1 MSSNGV
7 PTGSKELWRH
17 SSPQDTQIYDF
28 MMKLNAEHG
37 LSLKSYDDLWR
48 WSISKP
54 ALFWE
59 RIWHYTA
66 IKSHKP
72 YDRVLKSDEDLF
84 PRPNFFEGSRLNF
97 AENLLYPASALDENE
112 VAIIAATESE
122 REYVSWKEL
131 RERVRQCASSLKAA
145 GLQSGDRVAGFLG
158 NHANTVVAM
167 LATSSIG
174 AFWTGVSPD
183 TGVHAVLERLKQIE
197 PKILFADNA
206 SLYNGKVHGA
216 EAKIRQIVPGLPNL
230 ELLVVF
236 ETIKSHQINLEELS
250 PVQGKVSTYESFLS
264 AASDPSAPLEF
275 ASLEPGHPVYILYS
289 SGTTGAPKPIVHG
302 SLGTLLQHK
311 KEHMLHCDIRP
322 GDRLFYFTTVT
333 WMMWH
338 WLVSGLASGATIVLY
353 DGSPFRPLDSEGGN
367 GEMAMPRL
375 IDELKIT
382 HFGTSAKYLSI
393 LEQASLNPRKH
404 PHRPVTLQTLRAI
417 FSTGSPLAPSTFEY
431 VYSSI
436 HPDIMLGSITG
447 GTDILSLFCSCCPIL
462 PVYKGEIQ
470 CRSLAMAVS
479 VYDYAGND
487 ISASGEPGDLVCT
500 KPFPAQPV
508 MFWPPGA
515 VGAEKYRKSY
525 FDVFGPSV
533 WHHGDFV
540 RLDPQ
545 TGGVVMLGRSD
556 GVLKPAGVR
565 FGSAEIYNIL
575 LKHFAEEVE
584 DSLCIGRRRDGID
597 TDETVV
603 LFVKLA
609 SQEKTIPQELAARI
623 QATIRKELSPRH
635 MRRSVLRAVESAKP
649 LARAPRSV
657 SRSFATVNEAG
668 SKDPVELDQITTLP
682 NGIRVA
688 TESLPG
694 PFSGVGVYVDA
705 GSRYEDESLRGVS
718 HIMDRLAFK
727 STKKRS
733 SDEMLEV
740 LEGLG
745 GNIQCASSRESL
757 MYQSASFNSAVP
769 TTLGLLAETI
779 RDPLITEEEV
789 LQQLGTAE
797 YEIGE
802 IWAKPE
808 LILPELVHMAA
819 YKDNTLGN
827 PLLCPEERL
836 GEINKAVV
844 DKYREVFFNPDR
856 MVVAFAGVPHDVA
869 VKLTEQYFGD
879 MQGQKSNNGPVLSGT
894 GIETT
899 LSNSQSAVEEGQV
912 PTIPQFTPSSTTSTT
927 PASPKSES
935 SLLSKLPFLKNLSGS
950 QKGSVSPLDPS
961 LVEPSTFNLTR
972 PSHYTGGFL
981 SLPPI
986 PPPANPMLPRLSHI
1000 HLAFEALPI
1009 SNPDI
1014 YALATL
1020 QTLLGGG
1027 GSFSAGGPGKGMYSR
1042 LYTNVLNQH
1051 GWVESCIAFNHSY
1064 TDSGIFGISASCSPT
1079 RTPEMLEVMCR
1090 ELQALTLDNGYSALQ
1105 AQEVNRA
1112 KNQLRSSLLMNLESR
1127 MVELEDLGRQ
1137 VQVHGRKVG
1146 VKEMCDHIDALTVED
1161 LRRVARQVFGGNVQ
1175 NKGQGTGKPTVV
1187 LQEGELEGY
1196 KLRSFP
1202 WEEIQE
1208 RIARWKL
1215 GRR

>member
-1 MSSNGV
+1 M
-7 PTGSKELWRH
+7 
-17 SSPQDTQIYDF
+17 
-28 MMKLNAEHG
+28 
-37 LSLKSYDDLWR
+37 
-48 WSISKP
+48 
-54 ALFWE
+54 
-59 RIWHYTA
+59 
-66 IKSHKP
+66 
-72 YDRVLKSDEDLF
+72 
-84 PRPNFFEGSRLNF
+84 GSRLSSKSLRWSP
-97 AENLLYPASALDENE
+97 EN
-112 VAIIAATESE
+112 
-122 REYVSWKEL
+122 
-131 RERVRQCASSLKAA
+131 SSL
-145 GLQSGDRVAGFLG
+145 R
-158 NHANTVVAM
+158 
-167 LATSSIG
+167 
-174 AFWTGVSPD
+174 
-183 TGVHAVLERLKQIE
+183 
-197 PKILFADNA
+197 
-206 SLYNGKVHGA
+206 
-216 EAKIRQIVPGLPNL
+216 
-230 ELLVVF
+230 
-236 ETIKSHQINLEELS
+236 
-250 PVQGKVSTYESFLS
+250 
-264 AASDPSAPLEF
+264 
-275 ASLEPGHPVYILYS
+275 
-289 SGTTGAPKPIVHG
+289 
-302 SLGTLLQHK
+302 QHK
-311 KEHMLHCDIRP
+311 EHLNSI
-322 GDRLFYFTTVT
+322 
-333 WMMWH
+333 
-338 WLVSGLASGATIVLY
+338 ASEPIE
-353 DGSPFRPLDSEGGN
+353 FK
-367 GEMAMPRL
+367 
-375 IDELKIT
+375 ID
-382 HFGTSAKYLSI
+382 
-393 LEQASLNPRKH
+393 N
-404 PHRPVTLQTLRAI
+404 
-417 FSTGSPLAPSTFEY
+417 
-431 VYSSI
+431 
-436 HPDIMLGSITG
+436 
-447 GTDILSLFCSCCPIL
+447 
-462 PVYKGEIQ
+462 
-470 CRSLAMAVS
+470 
-479 VYDYAGND
+479 
-487 ISASGEPGDLVCT
+487 
-500 KPFPAQPV
+500 
-508 MFWPPGA
+508 
-515 VGAEKYRKSY
+515 
-525 FDVFGPSV
+525 
-533 WHHGDFV
+533 
-540 RLDPQ
+540 
-545 TGGVVMLGRSD
+545 
-556 GVLKPAGVR
+556 
-565 FGSAEIYNIL
+565 
-575 LKHFAEEVE
+575 
-584 DSLCIGRRRDGID
+584 
-597 TDETVV
+597 
-603 LFVKLA
+603 
-609 SQEKTIPQELAARI
+609 
-623 QATIRKELSPRH
+623 

-649 LARAPRSV
+649 LSRASRSV

-668 SKDPVELDQITTLP
+668 SKDPAELDQITTLP

-727 STKKRS
+727 STNKRS
-733 SDEMLEV
+733 GDEMLEV

-879 MQGQKSNNGPVLSGT
+879 MQGQKSNKGPVLSGT

-899 LSNSQSAVEEGQV
+899 LSNSSSAVEEGQV

-927 PASPKSES
+927 PASPKSGS
-935 SLLSKLPFLKNLSGS
+935 GLLSKLPFLKNLSGS
-950 QKGSVSPLDPS
+950 QNGSVSPLDPS

-1175 NKGQGTGKPTVV
+1175 NKGQGTGRPTVV

-1196 KLRSFP
+1196 NFVPSHGRRSKKGSP
-1202 WEEIQE
+1202 DGSWEEDE
-1208 RIARWKL
+1208 
-1215 GRR
+1215 

>member
-1 MSSNGV
+1 M
-7 PTGSKELWRH
+7 
-17 SSPQDTQIYDF
+17 
-28 MMKLNAEHG
+28 
-37 LSLKSYDDLWR
+37 
-48 WSISKP
+48 
-54 ALFWE
+54 
-59 RIWHYTA
+59 
-66 IKSHKP
+66 
-72 YDRVLKSDEDLF
+72 
-84 PRPNFFEGSRLNF
+84 
-97 AENLLYPASALDENE
+97 
-112 VAIIAATESE
+112 
-122 REYVSWKEL
+122 
-131 RERVRQCASSLKAA
+131 
-145 GLQSGDRVAGFLG
+145 
-158 NHANTVVAM
+158 
-167 LATSSIG
+167 
-174 AFWTGVSPD
+174 
-183 TGVHAVLERLKQIE
+183 
-197 PKILFADNA
+197 
-206 SLYNGKVHGA
+206 
-216 EAKIRQIVPGLPNL
+216 
-230 ELLVVF
+230 
-236 ETIKSHQINLEELS
+236 
-250 PVQGKVSTYESFLS
+250 
-264 AASDPSAPLEF
+264 
-275 ASLEPGHPVYILYS
+275 
-289 SGTTGAPKPIVHG
+289 
-302 SLGTLLQHK
+302 
-311 KEHMLHCDIRP
+311 
-322 GDRLFYFTTVT
+322 
-333 WMMWH
+333 
-338 WLVSGLASGATIVLY
+338 
-353 DGSPFRPLDSEGGN
+353 
-367 GEMAMPRL
+367 
-375 IDELKIT
+375 
-382 HFGTSAKYLSI
+382 
-393 LEQASLNPRKH
+393 
-404 PHRPVTLQTLRAI
+404 
-417 FSTGSPLAPSTFEY
+417 
-431 VYSSI
+431 
-436 HPDIMLGSITG
+436 
-447 GTDILSLFCSCCPIL
+447 
-462 PVYKGEIQ
+462 
-470 CRSLAMAVS
+470 
-479 VYDYAGND
+479 
-487 ISASGEPGDLVCT
+487 
-500 KPFPAQPV
+500 
-508 MFWPPGA
+508 
-515 VGAEKYRKSY
+515 
-525 FDVFGPSV
+525 
-533 WHHGDFV
+533 
-540 RLDPQ
+540 
-545 TGGVVMLGRSD
+545 
-556 GVLKPAGVR
+556 
-565 FGSAEIYNIL
+565 
-575 LKHFAEEVE
+575 
-584 DSLCIGRRRDGID
+584 
-597 TDETVV
+597 
-603 LFVKLA
+603 
-609 SQEKTIPQELAARI
+609 
-623 QATIRKELSPRH
+623 
-635 MRRSVLRAVESAKP
+635 
-649 LARAPRSV
+649 
-657 SRSFATVNEAG
+657 
-668 SKDPVELDQITTLP
+668 P

-879 MQGQKSNNGPVLSGT
+879 MQGKKSSNGPVLSGT

-935 SLLSKLPFLKNLSGS
+935 SLLSKLPFLKSLSGS

-972 PSHYTGGFL
+972 SSHYTGGFL
-981 SLPPI
+981 ALPPI